1 MLDYPRLTRRAIA
14 AAGFAATAAVLQ
26 VSATEGAVASN
37 QAITTPVKLGVLEQG
52 VATSETEAAA
62 ADRGAAT
69 GIASSV
75 STAPAATPIQAAGT
89 ASASGAMAKA
99 PAPAAKRM
107 RGATAPRSLRRPEA
121 GEAPGGA
128 SWQRRH
134 FVLMLGIGY

>member
-1 MLDYPRLTRRAIA
+1 MHDYPRLTRHAIA

-26 VSATEGAVASN
+26 VSATQGAVASN
-37 QAITTPVKLGVLEQG
+37 EAITTPVKLGVIEQG

-62 ADRGAAT
+62 ADNRGAAT
-69 GIASSV
+69 GNSS
-75 STAPAATPIQAAGT
+75 SGSAPAAMPIQAAGT

-99 PAPAAKRM
+99 PAAKRM
-107 RGATAPRSLRRPEA
+107 RGATAPRSLRRTEA
-121 GEAPGGA
+121 GEARGGA